1 MKEEF
6 VNALMEKYSFFIEI
20 RRRKYIKN
28 ILSRPF
34 LKKLVMNGM
43 GKSAN
48 YVRNYI
54 GISRRLNTRL
64 VSCLLRSE

>member
-6 VNALMEKYSFFIEI
+6 VNALMEKYSFFYRDPE
-20 RRRKYIKN
+20 KKVYKN

-48 YVRNYI
+48 CVRNYI